1 MDFRELGNRRSIQR
15 PSFDLDN
22 LDLNE
27 FTFRGEFD
35 GDELLVES
43 REFSGVK
50 GEGNLARSLV
60 RSVDL
65 SESQLSPLKLADV
78 RFEDVD
84 LSSASWQSVKLRRV
98 EIVRSRAMGFRL
110 SLESAQDVYVD
121 GCRWDYATVRIEGV
135 KGALV
140 FNECMFREATLT
152 GDLSNVIFRD
162 CDLGGVEFEASKAVN
177 CDLTTSRV
185 ADVACGLLGLRGA
198 RITAEQA
205 ASVASL
211 IATEAGLTVS
221 D

>member
-1 MDFRELGNRRSIQR
+1 MDFRELGNRRSIRR
-15 PSFDLDN
+15 PSFDLDD
-22 LDLNE
+22 LDENK

-43 REFSGVK
+43 GEFSGVK
-50 GEGNLARSLV
+50 GEGILARSLV

-65 SESQLSPLKLADV
+65 SESQLSPLELADV
-78 RFEDVD
+78 RFEDVN
-84 LSSASWQSVKLRRV
+84 LSSASWQAVKMRRA

-110 SLESAQDVYVD
+110 SLESAHDIYID
-121 GCRWDYATVRIEGV
+121 GCRWDYASIHIEGV

-140 FNECMFREATLT
+140 FNDCMFREATIT
-152 GDLSNVIFRD
+152 GDLSNVMFRD
-162 CDLGGVEFEASKAVN
+162 CDLGGVEFEANKAVN

-185 ADVACGLLGLRGA
+185 TDVARGLLGLRGA

-205 ASVASL
+205 ASAAFL